1 MIMATL
7 VGQEELS
14 NTPKRTQTFQAT
26 HDGAGNSLPLYLRSF
41 LSFSYGGKAIE
52 EFSLI
57 VTYDERIE
65 KGIYSEFEDATSDYT
80 TVDGQYYWGTRME
93 PLELEFT
100 LSTDYMDQKT
110 MEDFKA
116 WFRPGVERALILSE
130 HPNRYIMA
138 RVSEPPEMDMTPFG
152 EEVDVEINGKIYKT
166 MTTIYRGDIT
176 LNFVMDYPYWTGI
189 LNYMPYLITGNNETN
204 NEQTSTLL
212 EQLKSA
218 ESINTLSSKDAL
230 KICLED
236 NIPHGLGLY
245 SKDSAF
251 ILGNKDL
258 YTGKITLS
266 RVPGVV
272 KAGVSEENATD
283 EDYIRTDANDPVA
296 TWPRVKSSYIQYVP
310 TDGTAITDISS
321 TPNES
326 DSNPTAPFV
335 VNYNV
340 NSIPMNLSQG
350 ETKYLFY
357 SGTAPSKP
365 FISFKLQFTFDDNG
379 YINHPVNSVASS
391 PETERSY
398 IKVGKN
404 KFEFTT
410 PGLLTAYNKA
420 IQIVDEIKEE
430 ASIFDLKKEFRE
442 KIRDKYV
449 RAWAIYS
456 LSKIDAAS
464 ADNASKKKTDIKN
477 KIKELFTDEYSA
489 EFKFDSK
496 TGTAIGIFNINT
508 IDEEKHPTSEK
519 ITENV
524 GDMVLS
530 NYLIINERNILE
542 NGIITTEKCTPIT
555 TNENLS
561 EFSIVYDNM
570 YY

>member
-1 MIMATL
+1 
-7 VGQEELS
+7 
-14 NTPKRTQTFQAT
+14 
-26 HDGAGNSLPLYLRSF
+26 
-41 LSFSYGGKAIE
+41 
-52 EFSLI
+52 
-57 VTYDERIE
+57 
-65 KGIYSEFEDATSDYT
+65 
-80 TVDGQYYWGTRME
+80 
-93 PLELEFT
+93 
-100 LSTDYMDQKT
+100 
-110 MEDFKA
+110 
-116 WFRPGVERALILSE
+116 
-130 HPNRYIMA
+130 
-138 RVSEPPEMDMTPFG
+138 
-152 EEVDVEINGKIYKT
+152 
-166 MTTIYRGDIT
+166 
-176 LNFVMDYPYWTGI
+176 
-189 LNYMPYLITGNNETN
+189 
-204 NEQTSTLL
+204 
-212 EQLKSA
+212 
-218 ESINTLSSKDAL
+218 LSSKDAL

-272 KAGVSEENATD
+272 KAGVSEETAKDT
-283 EDYIRTDANDPVA
+283 DYIRTDANAPESA
-296 TWPRVKSSYIQYVP
+296 WPYVNSSYIQYIP

-321 TPNES
+321 TPSAGDN
-326 DSNPTAPFV
+326 NPTAPFV

-340 NSIPMNLSQG
+340 NSIPMDLSQG

-410 PGLLTAYNKA
+410 PGLLTAYNKV

-464 ADNASKKKTDIKN
+464 ADNASEKKTKIKN
-477 KIKELFTDEYSA
+477 KIKELFTKYSA
-489 EFKFDSK
+489 EFEFDSK
-496 TGTAIGIFNINT
+496 TGTAIGIFDINT
-508 IDEEKHPTSEK
+508 FNEEKNPIPEK

-555 TNENLS
+555 TNESLS
-561 EFSIVYDNM
+561 DFSIVYDNM

>member
-1 MIMATL
+1 MIMAIL
-7 VGQEELS
+7 EGQEELS
-14 NTPKRTQTFQAT
+14 NTPKRTQTYQAT

-41 LSFSYGGKAIE
+41 LSFSYGGRAIE

-116 WFRPGVERALILSE
+116 WFRPGVERALILAE

-152 EEVDVEINGKIYKT
+152 EEVDVEINGKTYKT

-189 LNYMPYLITGNNETN
+189 LNYMPYLITGNNVTN
-204 NEQTSTLL
+204 DEQTSTLL
-212 EQLKSA
+212 EQLKSV
-218 ESINTLSSKDAL
+218 ESINTLFSKDAL

-236 NIPHGLGLY
+236 NIPHSLGLY
-245 SKDSAF
+245 STNSAF
-251 ILGNKDL
+251 ILGNEDL
-258 YTGKITLS
+258 YTGEIILS
-266 RVPGVV
+266 RVPGVL
-272 KAGVSEENATD
+272 AEDVSEETATD
-283 EDYIRTDANDPVA
+283 QDYIETTANKPQD
-296 TWPRVKSSYIQYVP
+296 TWPHASSSYIQYIP

-326 DSNPTAPFV
+326 DTNPKEPFV

-350 ETKYLFY
+350 KTKYLFY

-379 YINHPVNSVASS
+379 YIDHPVNSVASN

-398 IKVGKN
+398 IKVGEN

-449 RAWAIYS
+449 RAWAIYQ
-456 LSKIDAAS
+456 LSQIDATS
-464 ADNASKKKTDIKN
+464 ADNASEKKTAIKN
-477 KIKELFTDEYSA
+477 GIKQLFTKYSA
-489 EFKFDSK
+489 EFEFDSK
-496 TGTAIGIFNINT
+496 TGTAIGIFDINT
-508 IDEEKHPTSEK
+508 FDEDKNPASKK

-561 EFSIVYDNM
+561 DFSIVYDNM